1 MPYHPLCAH
10 LAVVQKESDPCAIF
24 LPQTPAAHS
33 PTLSSSTSARRRLTA
48 KGSPFASSMFR
59 DVQRRRAIE
68 VEEIIGGLVRRGLKA
83 KIGTVLLSAA
93 YAHLL
98 VYQRKVV
105 AAG

>member
-1 MPYHPLCAH
+1 
-10 LAVVQKESDPCAIF
+10 
-24 LPQTPAAHS
+24 
-33 PTLSSSTSARRRLTA
+33 
-48 KGSPFASSMFR
+48 MFR